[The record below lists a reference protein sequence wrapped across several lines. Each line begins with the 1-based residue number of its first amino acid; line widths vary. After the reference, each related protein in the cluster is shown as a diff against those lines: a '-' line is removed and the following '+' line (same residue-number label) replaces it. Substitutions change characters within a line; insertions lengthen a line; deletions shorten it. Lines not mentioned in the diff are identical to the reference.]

1 MTYFTSRFAFPRR
14 GKQGI
19 EGTHVTYH
27 EDYSPEDDD
36 ALQGVRFAVSKRLG
50 TPHPRVAHRETSQL
64 FLEPSLRDL
73 VERVLPLATYYT
85 AISSFIEF
93 RSHLD
98 FGRVN
103 HALCAALRD
112 MLKVRQPA
120 SLGFS
125 LVSCDNMA
133 TGLSDSSLS
142 TRTCLQHIPTVHSPE
157 TLVLCPPHSP
167 HPFTHLSTNHGAR
180 CDRESRSRQ
189 LIIVW
194 RRC

>member
-1 MTYFTSRFAFPRR
+1 M
-14 GKQGI
+14 
-19 EGTHVTYH
+19 TYH

-50 TPHPRVAHRETSQL
+50 TRHRSLDISLCETSQL
-64 FLEPSLRDL
+64 FLDPSLRDL

-112 MLKVRQPA
+112 MLKVRLPA
-120 SLGFS
+120 SLK
-125 LVSCDNMA
+125 
-133 TGLSDSSLS
+133 LS
-142 TRTCLQHIPTVHSPE
+142 
-157 TLVLCPPHSP
+157 
-167 HPFTHLSTNHGAR
+167 
-180 CDRESRSRQ
+180 
-189 LIIVW
+189 
-194 RRC
+194 